1 MFDKADIRV
10 KAGDG
15 GDGSVNFRRE
25 KFVPFGGP
33 DGGDGGDGGSVVVR
47 ADREVD
53 DLRNYRHKR
62 SFTAERGL
70 PGGKNRKHGKS
81 GADLILRVP
90 TGTIVT
96 GIEVDGTRTMLGD
109 LKRDGEEIIVAKGGR
124 GGMANVHFTSS
135 INQAPHIAQR
145 GEEGEERRIGLE
157 MRLIADV
164 GIIGYP
170 NAGKST
176 LLTAASAAKPKVAD
190 YPFTT
195 LEPVLGVVEIGQEA
209 FVLAEI
215 PGLIEGAHTGKGLGH
230 EFLRHAMRTRIFIHL
245 IGGDAENP
253 IDDMLSVNDELVK
266 YDPTMAARPQ
276 IVAVNKTDIPDVKE
290 RLKEIRKELT
300 EAGVKAHYI
309 SANTREGVDMLM
321 AEALALLKTVGE
333 PEQPVPEEEIK
344 VFRPK
349 PKEERYR
356 IIRELTDEGMVYLVE
371 APELERLYVAAG
383 AGPGELKGQI
393 VFQLQ
398 RMGAWKEL
406 EKMGIQK
413 GDLVKSAGITW
424 VW

>member
-1 MFDKADIRV
+1 MFDKADILV
-10 KAGDG
+10 KAGNG

-33 DGGDGGDGGSVVVR
+33 DGGDGGDGGNVIIR
-47 ADREVD
+47 ADREID
-53 DLRNYRHKR
+53 DLRNYRNRR
-62 SFTAERGL
+62 SFKAEHGQ
-70 PGGKNRKHGKS
+70 PGGKNRKHGKN
-81 GADLILRVP
+81 GIDLVLKVP

-96 GIEVDGTRTMLGD
+96 GIETDGARTLIAD
-109 LKRDGEEIIVAKGGR
+109 LKKDGDETTVARGGN

-145 GEEGEERRIGLE
+145 GETGEEKMIGLE

-195 LEPVLGVVEIGQEA
+195 LEPVLGVVETGQDS

-215 PGLIEGAHTGKGLGH
+215 PGLIEGAHAGKGLGH

-245 IGGDAENP
+245 IGGDTESV
-253 IDDMLSVNDELVK
+253 IEDMLRVNEELVQ
-266 YDPTMAARPQ
+266 YDPTMGARPQ
-276 IVAVNKTDIPDVKE
+276 IVAVNKTDIPEVKE
-290 RLKEIRKELT
+290 RLKELRKEL
-300 EAGVKAHYI
+300 ASSGVKAHYI
-309 SANTREGVDMLM
+309 SAVTGEGVDKLM
-321 AEALALLKTVGE
+321 EATLELLKTVNE
-333 PEQPVPEEEIK
+333 PEQVIPDQEIK
-344 VFRPK
+344 VFKPK
-349 PKEERYR
+349 PREERYD
-356 IIRELTDEGMVYLVE
+356 IVRELTDEGTEYLVN
-371 APELERLYVAAG
+371 APELDRLYAAPG
-383 AGPGELKGQI
+383 TSQGELKGQI

-398 RMGAWKEL
+398 RMGAWKDL
-406 EKMGIQK
+406 EKMGIKK
-413 GDLVKSAGITW
+413 GELLKCAGITW